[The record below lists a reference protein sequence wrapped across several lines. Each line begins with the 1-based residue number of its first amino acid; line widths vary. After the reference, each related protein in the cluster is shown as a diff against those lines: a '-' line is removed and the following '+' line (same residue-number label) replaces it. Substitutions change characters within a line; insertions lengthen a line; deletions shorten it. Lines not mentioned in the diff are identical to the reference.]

1 MSEETQASGPGR
13 DEWTMTGT
21 LDLHG
26 TPMPFESH
34 WVRRE
39 WADAEIE
46 RLRRELAQE
55 KHRSFQDSRISYR
68 GFSYGVGSQWGI
80 DSLRRAIERNDHG

>member
-1 MSEETQASGPGR
+1 MSERIEDRQASGVSR

-34 WVRRE
+34 WVRAE
-39 WADAEIE
+39 WADAEIA
-46 RLRRELAQE
+46 RLKADFGRIYQSTIDNPE
-55 KHRSFQDSRISYR
+55 KLTISDIARIAK
-68 GFSYGVGSQWGI
+68 GN
-80 DSLRRAIERNDHG
+80 AP